1 MLVFKIETRLFQDL
15 FKGIP
20 VLDEFC
26 IIIAEGGCLKVF
38 TKNLES
44 TVAVLGTIQ
53 GGMFDYLL
61 SNDISFAVNLVKV
74 QQFLNVIDHG
84 YPLRAELNDDRFFIS
99 LTCGPLSREIKCLY
113 PDNVNLEPVPFPE
126 MGSRVWVTGQKE
138 IVLIA
143 QGLEQAD
150 YHSSIVLED
159 EKIIFRARSPTDMF
173 TFTGEHGM
181 SAAENMTLT
190 ILTRDLVSIIDHIAP
205 GHICKISLREN
216 SPLMLENVIGPKC
229 NVLYMIAHEL
239 TE

>member
-26 IIIAEGGCLKVF
+26 IVIAEGGCLKVF

-44 TVAVLGTIQ
+44 TVAVLGTIK

-74 QQFLNVIDHG
+74 KRFLKVIDHA
-84 YPLRAELNDDRFFIS
+84 YPLIAELNEDRFFIS
-99 LTCGPLSREIKCLY
+99 LSCGPLSRKLKCLY
-113 PDNVNLEPVPFPE
+113 PDNVDLEPVSFPG
-126 MGSRVWVTGQKE
+126 MAPPVWVTGQKE
-138 IVLIA
+138 FYLIT

-150 YHSSIVLED
+150 YRSSVIIEN
-159 EKIIFRARSPTDMF
+159 EKIIFTARSATDMF
-173 TFTGEHGM
+173 TFTNEHKM
-181 SAAENMTLT
+181 DAAENITLN
-190 ILTRDLVSIIDHIAP
+190 IMTRDLASIIDHIAP
-205 GHICKISLREN
+205 GHLCNVSIREN
-216 SPLMLENVIGPKC
+216 SPLLVENVIRPKC

-239 TE
+239 TG